1 MLSTILKFLSGG
13 ALEQV
18 ANLFKDYQDKKL
30 TKEELRFRLETFE
43 EQNKQDIML
52 AQVEL
57 NKTEAESDH
66 WFVAAWRPF
75 IGWVC
80 GLGFAMNFLIAPLG
94 TFVSAQLG
102 SPIAFPQADLTIML
116 PVLLGMLGIGGLR
129 TFEKA
134 KGVARNKI

>member
-80 GLGFAMNFLIAPLG
+80 VVVRLLINILNKG
-94 TFVSAQLG
+94 TSDINDIN
-102 SPIAFPQADLTIML
+102 S
-116 PVLLGMLGIGGLR
+116 
-129 TFEKA
+129 
-134 KGVARNKI
+134 N